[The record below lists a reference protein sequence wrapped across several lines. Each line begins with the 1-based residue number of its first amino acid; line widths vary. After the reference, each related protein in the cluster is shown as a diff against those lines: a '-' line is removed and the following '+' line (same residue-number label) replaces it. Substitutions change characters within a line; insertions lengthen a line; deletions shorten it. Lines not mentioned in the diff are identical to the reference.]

1 MYRESVLST
10 GLRPVGAASRRGTSA
25 GWCRRRGGAGPRSSG
40 PGARACGPAVVGDD
54 REIARLQQCGE
65 RQPVV
70 VVPEIVGGDGG
81 EQGRHGPS
89 GPPVQGA
96 WSSPTPPRTADDCP
110 YSAPAAPPRP
120 AHPAPR
126 PLIHQRRTPAARRAA
141 PRPAENGSWPSCPA
155 AQLPSCPASEPR
167 RTGEPLP
174 PAPGSSRAAV
184 PEDRS
189 PDRARQRAS
198 AAGEPPVPV
207 EEATH
212 RLRTDPQS
220 LGDLLPAA
228 PGEEVERVEFL
239 IGQQPSCH
247 AGQDRPVDMP
257 VLGLHSDV
265 GVAQPVGEFLGHGHR
280 PFPD

>member
-40 PGARACGPAVVGDD
+40 PGAGACGPAVVGDD

-110 YSAPAAPPRP
+110 HSAPAAPPRP

-155 AQLPSCPASEPR
+155 AQLPNPGGPVNPSRPR
-167 RTGEPLP
+167 RGPAARPFQKTALLTGRDSERP
-174 PAPGSSRAAV
+174 R
-184 PEDRS
+184 PENHPCPWRRRPTVS
-189 PDRARQRAS
+189 GLTLKAS
-198 AAGEPPVPV
+198 AISC
-207 EEATH
+207 
-212 RLRTDPQS
+212 LRPR
-220 LGDLLPAA
+220 AK
-228 PGEEVERVEFL
+228 R
-239 IGQQPSCH
+239 
-247 AGQDRPVDMP
+247 
-257 VLGLHSDV
+257 
-265 GVAQPVGEFLGHGHR
+265 
-280 PFPD
+280 